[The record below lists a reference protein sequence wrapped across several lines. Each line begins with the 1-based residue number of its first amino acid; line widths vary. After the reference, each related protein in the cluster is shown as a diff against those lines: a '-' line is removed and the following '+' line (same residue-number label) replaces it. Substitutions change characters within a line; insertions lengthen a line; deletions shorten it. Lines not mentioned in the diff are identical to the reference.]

1 MKPYNDLDKLSK
13 TDACGAKAC
22 YAALEILKEKD
33 EGLSSKLLLKLIPQR
48 VDFNEWEKHI
58 YESTGQVRWTT
69 IFYFFSIDL
78 EKAGYIVKQKGTWF
92 ITSEGKEALKLGAA
106 EFILQAHKKYR
117 EWDRERKSKE
127 EEDKKEIEKD
137 LRGEDEELTFDPDVL
152 QKANLEQYEENALD
166 GIKEFLSS
174 KNPYEFQDMVATL
187 LRAMGYF
194 ISSIS
199 PKGKDGGLDIV
210 AYKDPLGAATPRI
223 KVQVKHKPN
232 TAISVPDIRSLV
244 GLLNKDGD
252 IGLFVTSGTFTTDSE
267 RFARDSHIHV
277 KLIDIDHFIQL
288 WIEFY
293 SKMTDEDKNQL
304 PIKPIYYLGT
314 NE

>member
-1 MKPYNDLDKLSK
+1 MEPYNGLEKLSK
-13 TDACGAKAC
+13 SDACGAKAC
-22 YAALEILKEKD
+22 YAAMEILKEKD
-33 EGLSSKLLLKLIPQR
+33 EGLSSKELLRLIPKK

-58 YESTGQVRWTT
+58 YESTGQIRWTT
-69 IFYFFSIDL
+69 ILYFFSIDL

-92 ITSEGKEALKLGAA
+92 ITPEGKEALKLGAA
-106 EFILQAHKKYR
+106 ELILQAHKKYR

-127 EEDKKEIEKD
+127 EGSKQLLDDPNE
-137 LRGEDEELTFDPDVL
+137 EDEKLPFDPDVL

-174 KNPYEFQDMVATL
+174 KNPYEFQDIVATL

-223 KVQVKHKPN
+223 KAQVKHKP
-232 TAISVPDIRSLV
+232 TSAISVPDIRSLV

-293 SKMTDEDKNQL
+293 SNMTDEDKNQL

-314 NE
+314 KE